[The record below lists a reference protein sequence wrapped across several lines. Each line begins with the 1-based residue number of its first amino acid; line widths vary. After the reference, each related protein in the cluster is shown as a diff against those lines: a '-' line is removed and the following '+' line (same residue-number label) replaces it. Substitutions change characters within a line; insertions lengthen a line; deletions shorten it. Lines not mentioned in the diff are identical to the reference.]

1 MRAVSPFPLS
11 SGVLSP
17 GERTKSPEKKRRV
30 KSRKTLS
37 SGDLSDDGY
46 EDLIKGDESKFAMKI
61 NSLKVFSPIKEMC

>member
-17 GERTKSPEKKRRV
+17 TGERMKSPEKKRRV

-37 SGDLSDDGY
+37 YGDLSDDGY

-61 NSLKVFSPIKEMC
+61 NSLKAFPAVKKC